1 MTKGI
6 AALEKAQHEIKNLN
20 QDIQTAEE
28 MREKEHEDFLA
39 AKDEMT
45 KGIAALEK
53 AIEVL
58 ADGTAGASLLTMH
71 SRLNEGFAA
80 READG
85 AALRQ
90 AIDFGKKFL
99 TKGDALFLERVLTG
113 QVPEVDWKK
122 LNRKATF
129 KMKYKARSGK
139 IQDVLAKLLQTFKD
153 NLSDAEEKEA
163 SALAAYEKLR
173 ASKQDQLDKAET
185 ALRDMLAEGG
195 ARQMNEAE
203 AQEEVDNLTEQIK
216 ADKGFIEQTEK
227 SLEEKKQEWKDR
239 KNLRA
244 GELAAIAKAI
254 SILNSDDAR
263 DLLKKS
269 TKSQGYLLVQERA
282 GVTVRGKH
290 AGEVLRELG

>member
-20 QDIQTAEE
+20 QDIKTAEA
-28 MREKEHEDFLA
+28 MREKEHEDYVA

-58 ADGTAGASLLTMH
+58 ADGTAGSSLLTMRSH
-71 SRLNEGFAA
+71 LNEGFAA

-122 LNRKATF
+122 LNRKAAF

-139 IQDVLAKLLQTFKD
+139 IQDVLAKLLQTFKT
-153 NLSDAEEKEA
+153 NLEDAEAKEA
-163 SALAAYEKLR
+163 ESLKQYE
-173 ASKQDQLDKAET
+173 T
-185 ALRDMLAEGG
+185 
-195 ARQMNEAE
+195 
-203 AQEEVDNLTEQIK
+203 
-216 ADKGFIEQTEK
+216 
-227 SLEEKKQEWKDR
+227 
-239 KNLRA
+239 
-244 GELAAIAKAI
+244 
-254 SILNSDDAR
+254 
-263 DLLKKS
+263 LK
-269 TKSQGYLLVQERA
+269 E
-282 GVTVRGKH
+282 
-290 AGEVLRELG
+290 